1 MAMEVATSPG
11 LGGPLAPCTNLGCK
25 DGLGRSQ
32 TSRKRI
38 LHAKQVAQALGFSLK
53 SKAYSTQFANN
64 PFTFYFDLTILQI
77 QKLGCCTKD

>member
-11 LGGPLAPCTNLGCK
+11 LGGPLPHVLGCK

-38 LHAKQVAQALGFSLK
+38 LHAKQVAQASGFSLK